1 MAKRW
6 SGGLAKAAIVGLA
19 LAAAA
24 PAFAATPFQVPI
36 DQARPLSLKA
46 AAAGIVIG
54 NPSIVGVT
62 LQSDKLLFV
71 TGKSYGTTN
80 LIIVG
85 EGGRPIYEGL
95 ITVTGDESAT
105 GVVTLTRGLTTIRQ
119 SCNPICRSTPDI
131 SDDPEAFNEANSQV
145 TTHAARAAAASK

>member
-1 MAKRW
+1 MTRMW
-6 SGGLAKAAIVGLA
+6 SGVALKAAFFGLV

-24 PAFAATPFQVPI
+24 PALAGTPFQVPI

-46 AAAGIVIG
+46 AATGVVIG
-54 NPSIVGVT
+54 NPSIAGVT

-71 TGKSYGTTN
+71 TGKAYGTTN

-95 ITVTGDESAT
+95 VTVTGDDAGG
-105 GVVTLTRGLTTIRQ
+105 GVVTVTRGLTTIRQ
-119 SCNPICRSTPDI
+119 SCNPVCRKTPDI
-131 SDDPEAFNEANSQV
+131 ADDPDAFNEANSQV
-145 TTHAARAAAASK
+145 TSHAARAGGGK